1 MGVWRLTGGSGVW
14 VFGRDVDVGIMRSG
28 GTRLGFPRE
37 YIGAHPTVQRAIK
50 TRHGNSKVRKVPGSL
65 AVVGAAVTA
74 PLLNLLRLP
83 SLSQLRS
90 NCASCTCAA
99 QIDLANA
106 FISRCP

>member
-1 MGVWRLTGGSGVW
+1 MTPDWGLGVG
-14 VFGRDVDVGIMRSG
+14 VFGRDVDVGIMG
-28 GTRLGFPRE
+28 CCGDTRIGFPRE
-37 YIGAHPTVQRAIK
+37 FIGAHPTVQRAIR
-50 TRHGNSKVRKVPGSL
+50 TRHGNSRVRNVPGSF

-74 PLLNLLRLP
+74 PLLNLLSSP

-99 QIDLANA
+99 QIDLASA